1 MGEGWDGGELEWGW
15 KGVTDIPM
23 IDQTAEHV
31 SISREML
38 AKAEEALAQDD
49 LLQAS
54 EKGWGARPHGEGR
67 SGETRLGA

>member
-1 MGEGWDGGELEWGW
+1 
-15 KGVTDIPM
+15 M

-54 EKGWGARPHGEGR
+54 EKGWGARPHGEGH

>member
-1 MGEGWDGGELEWGW
+1 
-15 KGVTDIPM
+15 M
-23 IDQTAEHV
+23 IDQAAEHV

-54 EKGWGARPHGEGR
+54 EKGWGAAAHMVRAIAERRGWAHKGHSE
-67 SGETRLGA
+67 LGVVGIPER